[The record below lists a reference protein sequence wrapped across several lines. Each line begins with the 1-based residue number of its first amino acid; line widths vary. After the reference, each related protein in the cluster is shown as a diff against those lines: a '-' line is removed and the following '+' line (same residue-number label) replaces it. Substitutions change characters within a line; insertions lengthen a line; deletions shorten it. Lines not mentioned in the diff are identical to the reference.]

1 MHMKR
6 VAVYIRVSTE
16 DQAKEGYSLDAQQ
29 RRLGEYCE
37 FNGWEIAGI
46 YRDEGYSGRNI
57 HRPQYRRMFEDMAL
71 WDGILVLKMD
81 RIHRNSRNFAAM
93 MDDLRKNGKEFIS
106 LTEKF
111 NTTNA
116 MGRFVM
122 DIVQRMAQLESE
134 QIGDRVRIGMARK
147 AEIGDGNMGSPDP
160 YGYTHSGGRLVIRE
174 DEAAHV
180 REIFRLRAEG
190 GTFGDIADHLNE
202 TNVPSKKGGRWSR
215 QAVHHII
222 RNPVYAGKVRWGG
235 NISSGSHD
243 PIVTEEEFEAVNRG
257 ASA

>member
-1 MHMKR
+1 MKR
-6 VAVYIRVSTE
+6 VAVYVRVSTE
-16 DQAKEGYSLDAQQ
+16 DQAKEGYSLDAQS
-29 RRLGEYCE
+29 RKLRDYCA
-37 FNGWEIAGI
+37 FNGWDIADI

-57 HRPQYRRMFEDMAL
+57 HRPQYRRMFEEMAS

-93 MDDLRKNGKEFIS
+93 MDDLRKHGKEFIS

-147 AEIGDGNMGSPDP
+147 AKTGDGNMGSPDP

-174 DEAAHV
+174 DEAVHV

-190 GTFGDIADHLNE
+190 DTFAGIAEHLNE
-202 TNVPSKKGGRWSR
+202 SDVPSKNGGTWSR

-235 NISSGSHD
+235 ILAKGNHD
-243 PIVTEEEFEAVNRG
+243 PIITQEEFDLVNGRVPI
-257 ASA
+257 